1 MKWILTA
8 GGGYTSYQ
16 AQCLSPLVW
25 LLVLGTIGYGLM
37 EYRDANPKPAD
48 KGDRWIE
55 RRLLVVYH
63 NDD

>member
-8 GGGYTSYQ
+8 GDGYTSYQ

-25 LLVLGTIGYGLM
+25 LLVLGAIGYGLM
-37 EYRDANPKPAD
+37 KYLEANPKTAA
-48 KGDRWIE
+48 KVDRWIE
-55 RRLLVVYH
+55 RRLHVYH

>member
-1 MKWILTA
+1 MKWILTL

-25 LLVLGTIGYGLM
+25 LLVFGAIGYGLM
-37 EYRDANPKPAD
+37 EYLEANPKAAV
-48 KGDRWIE
+48 KVNRWIE
-55 RRLLVVYH
+55 RRLHVYH

>member
-8 GGGYTSYQ
+8 GGYTSYQ

-25 LLVLGTIGYGLM
+25 LLVLGAIGYGLM
-37 EYRDANPKPAD
+37 EYLEANPKAAA
-48 KGDRWIE
+48 KVDRWIE
-55 RRLLVVYH
+55 RRLHVYH

>member
-25 LLVLGTIGYGLM
+25 LVVLGAIGYGLM
-37 EYRDANPKPAD
+37 EYLEANPKTAA
-48 KGDRWIE
+48 KVFRWME
-55 RRLLVVYH
+55 RNFHVHY
-63 NDD
+63 DDD